1 MLVKEFNKSVKAKLY
16 DFTYTPFMSSMVI
29 AWIVLN
35 HKYILIYM
43 ASFDIEKKLELLK
56 KHDFSFHSQWINIP
70 YAENIFLPILF
81 GLFYTFVYPKIS
93 KTFYQYTLNEKKELK
108 KVKQKIEELTP
119 ILEEDA
125 KVIKADNYE
134 KTKKIFDLEESISKV
149 ENKHLKEIEIFEEN
163 SSEQIKIIND
173 GHNKEIKSIKGKL
186 TKEIEKSYKEKMS
199 NLEKDF
205 NESWAEIQKEKNDLL
220 DEITKLNKKLSSH
233 KNITKSS
240 KDTARI
246 VEDDKSKILQY
257 FYNSNYKTSLFSL
270 ALDGIVDSTKIPRPK
285 VSKIISELINENIL
299 EKNNRGYLFIT
310 DTGNFY
316 LVEKFDNENKK

>member
-205 NESWAEIQKEKNDLL
+205 NESWAEVQKEKNDLL